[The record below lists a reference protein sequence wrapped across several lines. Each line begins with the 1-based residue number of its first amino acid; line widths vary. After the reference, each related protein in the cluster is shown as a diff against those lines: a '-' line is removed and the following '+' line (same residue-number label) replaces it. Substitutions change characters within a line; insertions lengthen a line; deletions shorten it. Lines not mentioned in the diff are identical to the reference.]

1 MPQQPNALLLQ
12 HEGRLQLA
20 LEAYKSGQFRSH
32 RAAAQAYNVKR
43 RTLSHRAQGLPFRV
57 EAAPNCQKLTTTEE
71 QTIVRYILDLD
82 SRGFAPRLC
91 EVADMADKL
100 LGVRGGKPVGKCWAE
115 RFVTRSAELKMAFN
129 RAKDR
134 QRILQEDPEIIGAWF
149 KLVEETKAKYGV
161 HDDDVHNFDETGFQ
175 MGVIGSMKVVTGAE
189 RRARPE
195 LVQPG
200 DREWV
205 TVIQSICAA
214 GYAIPPFVIYKGRV
228 HISAW
233 YEEASIP
240 RNWKLSVSEN
250 GWTNNAL
257 GLEWLKHFNAH
268 TKTRQVGVYR
278 LLILD
283 GHESHLNQDFKDYCL
298 EHKILTLCMPPH
310 SSHILQPLD
319 VVCFSPLKRKY
330 SQRVRDLARRR
341 VFHINKEGFLPAFK
355 DAFFDVFTEENC
367 RKAFEASGLVPINAQ
382 VVLDRLEV
390 RLRTPPAPL
399 LQETPWQSKTPSN
412 THEFGSQSK
421 LVREAL
427 TRSPVTAQAGFS
439 QLIKGG
445 ELMLHQ
451 NALLAARN
459 RELEEQLAEIT
470 KRKSRKRKRIQQGGT
485 MEYGTAAAR
494 VAAEAS
500 AAPQRL
506 KKARSGSD
514 QEPAQPAVRRCG
526 NCGGTGHNA
535 RTCRK
540 DTEISS
546 ESDVST
552 TYVGSLFDSDE
563 IEDV

>member
-1 MPQQPNALLLQ
+1 L
-12 HEGRLQLA
+12 
-20 LEAYKSGQFRSH
+20 
-32 RAAAQAYNVKR
+32 
-43 RTLSHRAQGLPFRV
+43 
-57 EAAPNCQKLTTTEE
+57 
-71 QTIVRYILDLD
+71 
-82 SRGFAPRLC
+82 
-91 EVADMADKL
+91 
-100 LGVRGGKPVGKCWAE
+100 
-115 RFVTRSAELKMAFN
+115 
-129 RAKDR
+129 
-134 QRILQEDPEIIGAWF
+134 
-149 KLVEETKAKYGV
+149 
-161 HDDDVHNFDETGFQ
+161 
-175 MGVIGSMKVVTGAE
+175 
-189 RRARPE
+189 
-195 LVQPG
+195 
-200 DREWV
+200 
-205 TVIQSICAA
+205 IQSICAA
-214 GYAIPPFVIYKGRV
+214 GYAIPPFIIYKGRV

-240 RNWKLSVSEN
+240 GNWKISVSEN

-257 GLEWLKHFNAH
+257 GLEWLKHFDAH

-298 EHKILTLCMPPH
+298 AHKILTLCMPSH

-367 RKAFEASGLVPINAQ
+367 RKAFEASGIVPINAQ

-390 RLRTPPAPL
+390 RLRTPPEPL
-399 LQETPWQSKTPSN
+399 LPETPWQSKTPSN
-412 THEFGSQSK
+412 TYEFGSQSK
-421 LVREAL
+421 LVRDSF

-445 ELMLHQ
+445 ELILHQ

-459 RELEEQLAEIT
+459 RELEEQLAIMT
-470 KRKSRKRKRIQQGGT
+470 KRKTRKRKHIQHGGT
-485 MEYGTAAAR
+485 IEYSEAAAQ
-494 VAAEAS
+494 VAAKAS
-500 AAPQRL
+500 AGPQRS
-506 KKARSGSD
+506 KKARGSGD

-563 IEDV
+563 IEEA

>member
-1 MPQQPNALLLQ
+1 
-12 HEGRLQLA
+12 
-20 LEAYKSGQFRSH
+20 
-32 RAAAQAYNVKR
+32 
-43 RTLSHRAQGLPFRV
+43 
-57 EAAPNCQKLTTTEE
+57 
-71 QTIVRYILDLD
+71 
-82 SRGFAPRLC
+82 
-91 EVADMADKL
+91 VADIADKL
-100 LGVRGGKPVGKCWAE
+100 LAERSSKLVGKRWAE
-115 RFVTRSAELKMAFN
+115 RFVARSPELKMAFN

-134 QRILQEDPEIIGAWF
+134 QRILQEDPALISAWF
-149 KLVEETKAKYGV
+149 ELVEETKAKYGV

-175 MGVIGSMKVVTGAE
+175 MGVIGSMKVVTGSE
-189 RRARPE
+189 RRARPA
-195 LVQPG
+195 LIQPG

-205 TVIQSICAA
+205 TVIQGVCAA
-214 GYAIPPFVIYKGRV
+214 GYAIPPFIIYKGRV

-257 GLEWLKHFNAH
+257 GLEWLKHFDAH

-298 EHKILTLCMPPH
+298 ERKILTLCMPPH

-355 DAFFDVFTEENC
+355 DAFFDVFTKENC
-367 RKAFEASGLVPINAQ
+367 QKAFEAAGLVPINAQ

-390 RLRTPPAPL
+390 RLHTPPPVPL
-399 LQETPWQSKTPSN
+399 PETPWQSKTPSN

-421 LVREAL
+421 LVHDSF
-427 TRSPVTAQAGFS
+427 TRSPITAQAGFS

-445 ELMLHQ
+445 ELMLHE
-451 NALLAARN
+451 NALQRARIH
-459 RELEEQLAEIT
+459 ELEEQLAEIT

-485 MEYGTAAAR
+485 IEYGTAAAQ

-500 AAPQRL
+500 TAPQRS
-506 KKARSGSD
+506 KRARGSGD
-514 QEPAQPAVRRCG
+514 QELAQPALRRCR
-526 NCGGTGHNA
+526 NCSRTGHNA
-535 RTCRK
+535 RTCK
-540 DTEISS
+540 EDIEISS
-546 ESDVST
+546 ESDTST
-552 TYVGSLFDSDE
+552 TYIGSLFDSDE
-563 IEDV
+563 VEDT

>member
-1 MPQQPNALLLQ
+1 VQSSNQEGTTTFALSAY
-12 HEGRLQLA
+12 HEH
-20 LEAYKSGQFRSH
+20 QFRSLR
-32 RAAAQAYNVKR
+32 RAAEALKVPHSTLTRRYNGITHPSETRNAQ
-43 RTLSHRAQGLPFRV
+43 H
-57 EAAPNCQKLTTTEE
+57 KLTATEE

-91 EVADMADKL
+91 EAAAIADKPL
-100 LGVRGGKPVGKCWAE
+100 AVRGGKPVGKCWAE

-149 KLVEETKAKYGV
+149 KLVEETKAKYDV
-161 HDDDVHNFDETGFQ
+161 HDDDVHNFDESGFQ
-175 MGVIGSMKVVTGAE
+175 MGVVGTMKVVTGAE
-189 RRARPE
+189 RRAPPE
-195 LVQPG
+195 LVQSG
-200 DREWV
+200 DREWA
-205 TVIQSICAA
+205 TLIQSICAA
-214 GYAIPPFVIYKGRV
+214 GYAIPPFIIYKGRF
-228 HISAW
+228 HISTW
-233 YEEASIP
+233 YEDASIP

-257 GLEWLKHFNAH
+257 GLEWLKHFDAH

-283 GHESHLNQDFKDYCL
+283 GHESHLDQDFKDYCL

-341 VFHINKEGFLPAFK
+341 VFHINKEDFLPAFK

-367 RKAFEASGLVPINAQ
+367 RKAFEASGIVPINAQ

-390 RLRTPPAPL
+390 RLRISPASPP
-399 LQETPWQSKTPSN
+399 QETPWQSKTPSN

-421 LVREAL
+421 FVRESL

-451 NALLAARN
+451 NALQAARIH
-459 RELEEQLAEIT
+459 ELEEQLAEMT
-470 KRKSRKRKRIQQGGT
+470 KRKSRKRKRIRQGRT
-485 MEYGTAAAR
+485 IEHGTASAQVATEAS
-494 VAAEAS
+494 VAAGRA
-500 AAPQRL
+500 
-506 KKARSGSD
+506 KKARGSGD
-514 QEPAQPAVRRCG
+514 QERAQPTVRRCR
-526 NCGGTGHNA
+526 NCGRTGHNA
-535 RTCRK
+535 RTCKK
-540 DTEISS
+540 DTEASS
-546 ESDVST
+546 ESGASM
-552 TYVGSLFDSDE
+552 TYACSLFESDE
-563 IEDV
+563 IEDA